1 MNRQNVKPEPTRRR
15 RNNSPIIQAVI
26 NNPEDLALIKQA
38 AAINGAAVSGF
49 VRTAAVK
56 AARQVVAAESVTAS

>member
-49 VRTAAVK
+49 IRTAAVK

>member
-49 VRTAAVK
+49 VGTAAVK

>member
-56 AARQVVAAESVTAS
+56 AARQVVAAESVAAS

>member
-56 AARQVVAAESVTAS
+56 AARQVVAAEAVTAS

>member
-49 VRTAAVK
+49 VRTAAIK

>member
-49 VRTAAVK
+49 VRTAAIK
-56 AARQVVAAESVTAS
+56 AARQVVAAESVTTS

>member
-1 MNRQNVKPEPTRRR
+1 MNQQNVKQETRRPR
-15 RNNSPIIQAVI
+15 RKSTVIQAVI
-26 NNPEDLALIKQA
+26 VNPEDLALIKQA

-56 AARQVVAAESVTAS
+56 AARQVVAAESVAAS

>member
-38 AAINGAAVSGF
+38 AAINGADVSGF

>member
-49 VRTAAVK
+49 VRTAALRLPAK
-56 AARQVVAAESVTAS
+56 